1 MNIKFKPQRVR
12 DPIHDLI
19 EFHAAEFEHV
29 LWRVIQTRSFQR
41 LRRIKQLGFSEFVY
55 PGATHSR
62 FAHSVGVFHTARE
75 LMQVIERHAKRGDS
89 FLESKAQTA
98 LAAALVHD
106 LGHGPFSHAFEHVG
120 SRLSLKMARHENV
133 SDALIRSGE
142 VAEAFHELGGGFAND
157 VADLIGRNGPA
168 NMYGAVVSSQFDAD
182 RLDYVQRDRLMS
194 GTRLAAIDFK
204 WLIANLEV
212 GTVSYGVDNQQV
224 GSIDTFV
231 LGPKAIHA
239 AEAYVLG
246 LFQLYPTVYLHKT
259 TRGLEHMFEALLLRV
274 ISLILDGDVAKT
286 ALPPNH
292 PLVQFA
298 KAPDEVENVL
308 RLDDAVIW
316 GALSMM
322 ADAEDK
328 QIADF
333 ARRMRDRKLFKC
345 IDVRH
350 RVGIELGITNVDT
363 NRAEDVGEAS
373 GHDDARFERAC
384 EIVREKIND
393 WSLSN
398 PTETSRILVDQVER
412 DPYKR
417 FQESKGP
424 LNQIHVRTSGG
435 GLVDLGNKSAIVKAI
450 RPFQAFRVYVA
461 HEDDEAKALIEKLIQ
476 TGAKN
481 DS

>member
-1 MNIKFKPQRVR
+1 MNMKFKAERVR
-12 DPIHDLI
+12 DPVHDLI

-62 FAHSVGVFHTARE
+62 FAHSIGVFHTARE
-75 LMQVIERHAKRGDS
+75 LMQVIERHAKRSDS
-89 FLESKAQTA
+89 FLESKAHTA

-120 SRLSLKMARHENV
+120 STLNLKMARHENV
-133 SDALIRSGE
+133 SDALIRSGD
-142 VAEAFHELGGGFAND
+142 VAEAFQGLGGGFAND
-157 VADLIGRNGPA
+157 VADLIGRTGPA

-182 RLDYVQRDRLMS
+182 RLDYIQRDRLMS

-212 GTVSYGVDNQQV
+212 GTVSYGVDAQKV

-239 AEAYVLG
+239 AESYVLG

-259 TRGLEHMFEALLLRV
+259 TRGFEHMFEALLLRA
-274 ISLILDGDVAKT
+274 ISLILDGSSPKT
-286 ALPPNH
+286 GLPLNH

-298 KAPDEVENVL
+298 KSPDEIESVL
-308 RLDDAVIW
+308 RLDDTVVW

-322 ADAEDK
+322 ADSDDK
-328 QIADF
+328 LISDF
-333 ARRMRDRKLFKC
+333 AQRMRDRKLFKC
-345 IDVRH
+345 IDIRH
-350 RVGIELGITNVDT
+350 RIGMELGITNVDMS
-363 NRAEDVGEAS
+363 RIGDVGEVNDQK
-373 GHDDARFERAC
+373 GNERFERAC
-384 EIVREKIND
+384 EIVREKINE
-393 WSLSN
+393 WSVSN
-398 PTETSRILVDQVER
+398 SSEAARILVEGAER

-435 GLVDLGNKSAIVKAI
+435 GLVDLGNKSAIVRAI
-450 RPFQAFRVYVA
+450 KPFQAFRVYVA
-461 HEDDEAKALIEKLIQ
+461 HEDEEAKALVEKLIQ
-476 TGAKN
+476 AGTENG
-481 DS
+481 